1 MKRLGFV
8 FVLMLAIA
16 SLLVAGC
23 DGGGEGEETTPTASP
38 EATPTVAATATP
50 GGTPTPTDPVS
61 FNELIPFLPGPPSG
75 WEADDAFGM
84 TQTFQEW
91 SWSQASRSYIN
102 TTTEEY
108 VDAAIFD
115 SAYYYGFGWLA
126 AWEYAFEWESTDGY
140 ARTITFEGYPA
151 WKMYDKPDSYTLMV
165 LVADRFMVMI
175 NAETEAS
182 LNQFAG
188 LVNYGAIAGLR

>member
-8 FVLMLAIA
+8 LVLILSMAF
-16 SLLVAGC
+16 LLVAGC
-23 DGGGEGEETTPTASP
+23 DGGGEGGKATPTETP
-38 EATPTVAATATP
+38 EATPSPTATVTP
-50 GGTPTPTDPVS
+50 GETPTPTDPVS

-91 SWSQASRSYIN
+91 SWSQASRSYTD
-102 TTTEEY
+102 TTTDEY
-108 VDAAIFD
+108 VDVAIFD
-115 SAYYYGFGWLA
+115 SAYYYGFGWWA
-126 AWEYAFEWESTDGY
+126 AWEYAVEWESTEGY
-140 ARTITFEGYPA
+140 AKTITFEGYPA
-151 WKMYDKPDSYTLMV
+151 WEMYDKPDSYTLMV

-175 NAETEAS
+175 NAETEDS

-188 LVNYGAIAGLR
+188 LVNYGAIAGLT